1 MDIFNADFHHHIG
14 IGNKITKKY
23 KNSTCKIK
31 IM

>member
-23 KNSTCKIK
+23 KKSSCNYFFL
-31 IM
+31 